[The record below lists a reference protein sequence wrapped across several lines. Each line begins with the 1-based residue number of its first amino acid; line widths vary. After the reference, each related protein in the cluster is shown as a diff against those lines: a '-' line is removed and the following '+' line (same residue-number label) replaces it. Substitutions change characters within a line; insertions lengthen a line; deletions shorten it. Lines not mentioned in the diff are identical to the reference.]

1 VSALARFAAP
11 LALLFLL
18 AAPLAA
24 QEQPPAAQEQ
34 PPAAQ
39 EQATDDSVRVA
50 AADSADPDAARLITP
65 RGALIRS
72 LIVPGWGQAYTGSY
86 LRGGIY
92 FAAQMGSWY
101 MLLKTMARL
110 GEARSIERQRV
121 ANVRRELLI
130 QAQQDTA
137 LQRRYADPAQLD
149 ADIAKDERVA
159 HSRKL
164 IGSRT
169 EQREDWIAQTI
180 FWTFASAIDAFVGA
194 HLADF
199 PAGIAAE
206 PREGGGV
213 ELRLSV
219 PAGGKP

>member
-1 VSALARFAAP
+1 VTAMMRLVAP
-11 LALLFLL
+11 LLSLFLL
-18 AAPLAA
+18 ALPLSA
-24 QEQPPAAQEQ
+24 QED
-34 PPAAQ
+34 
-39 EQATDDSVRVA
+39 ATGDSVRVA
-50 AADSADPDAARLITP
+50 ATDSVRSDSSPTITP

-72 LIVPGWGQAYTGSY
+72 LLVPGWGQAYTGSY
-86 LRGGIY
+86 LRGGVY

-101 MLLKTMARL
+101 MLLKTMARI
-110 GEARSIERQRV
+110 GEARSVERQRV

-130 QAQQDTA
+130 QAQSDTA
-137 LQRRYADPAQLD
+137 LQRRYADPAQLQ
-149 ADIAKDERVA
+149 ADIAKDERVE
-159 HSRKL
+159 HIRKL
-164 IGSRT
+164 IAARK

-180 FWTFASAIDAFVGA
+180 FWTFASALDAFVGA

-199 PAGIAAE
+199 PAGIAAQ

>member
-1 VSALARFAAP
+1 MNVLERLVVP
-11 LALLFLL
+11 LLLLFFL
-18 AAPLAA
+18 APPLAA
-24 QEQPPAAQEQ
+24 QEKAAS
-34 PPAAQ
+34 
-39 EQATDDSVRVA
+39 DSARVA
-50 AADSADPDAARLITP
+50 AADSAETTDSAPTITP

-72 LIVPGWGQAYTGSY
+72 ILVPGWGQAYTGSY
-86 LRGGIY
+86 LRGGVY

-130 QAQQDTA
+130 RAQSDTA
-137 LQRRYADPAQLD
+137 LQRRYADPAQLE
-149 ADIAKDERVA
+149 ADIAADKRVE
-159 HSRKL
+159 HIRKL
-164 IGSRT
+164 VDARK

-180 FWTFASAIDAFVGA
+180 FWTFASALDAFVGA

-199 PAGIAAE
+199 PAGIAAQ

>member
-1 VSALARFAAP
+1 MSGRACFAVP
-11 LALLFLL
+11 LALLLL
-18 AAPLAA
+18 SALPLGA
-24 QEQPPAAQEQ
+24 QERAA
-34 PPAAQ
+34 
-39 EQATDDSVRVA
+39 DDSVRTA
-50 AADSADPDAARLITP
+50 AADSASVDAARYITP
-65 RGALIRS
+65 RSALIRS
-72 LIVPGWGQAYTGSY
+72 LIVPGWGQASTGSY
-86 LRGGIY
+86 LRGGVY
-92 FAAQMGSWY
+92 FATQMGSWF

-137 LQRRYADPAQLD
+137 LQRRYEDPEQLA
-149 ADIAKDERVA
+149 ADIAEDERVV
-159 HSRKL
+159 HVRKL
-164 IGSRT
+164 IGARE
-169 EQREDWIAQTI
+169 EQREDWIAQVI
-180 FWTFASAIDAFVGA
+180 FWTFASAVDAFVGA

>member
-1 VSALARFAAP
+1 VNVLERLVVPLLLPFFLAP
-11 LALLFLL
+11 
-18 AAPLAA
+18 PLAA
-24 QEQPPAAQEQ
+24 QEKAAS
-34 PPAAQ
+34 
-39 EQATDDSVRVA
+39 DSARVA
-50 AADSADPDAARLITP
+50 AADSAETTDSAPTITP

-72 LIVPGWGQAYTGSY
+72 ILVPGWGQAYTGSY
-86 LRGGIY
+86 LRGGVY

-130 QAQQDTA
+130 RAQSDTA
-137 LQRRYADPAQLD
+137 LQRRYADPAQLE
-149 ADIAKDERVA
+149 ADIAADKRVE
-159 HSRKL
+159 HIRKL
-164 IGSRT
+164 VDARK

-180 FWTFASAIDAFVGA
+180 FWTFASALDAFVGA

-199 PAGIAAE
+199 PAGIAAQ

>member
-1 VSALARFAAP
+1 MSVVAR
-11 LALLFLL
+11 L
-18 AAPLAA
+18 AAPLVLLCLLAPPLLA
-24 QEQPPAAQEQ
+24 QEKAAE
-34 PPAAQ
+34 
-39 EQATDDSVRVA
+39 DSARVA
-50 AADSADPDAARLITP
+50 AADSTAPDSAASDAPRAITP

-72 LIVPGWGQAYTGSY
+72 ILVPGWGQAYTGSY
-86 LRGGIY
+86 LRGGVY

-130 QAQQDTA
+130 QAQSDTA
-137 LQRRYADPAQLD
+137 LQRRYEDPAELE
-149 ADIAKDERVA
+149 ADIAEDERVQ
-159 HSRKL
+159 HVRKL
-164 IGSRT
+164 IDARK

-180 FWTFASAIDAFVGA
+180 FWTFASAVDAFVGA

-213 ELRLSV
+213 ELRVSV

>member
-1 VSALARFAAP
+1 MTAMMRLVAP
-11 LALLFLL
+11 LLSLFLL
-18 AAPLAA
+18 ALPLSA
-24 QEQPPAAQEQ
+24 QED
-34 PPAAQ
+34 
-39 EQATDDSVRVA
+39 ATGDSVRVA
-50 AADSADPDAARLITP
+50 ATDSVRSDSSPTITP

-72 LIVPGWGQAYTGSY
+72 LLVPGWGQAYTGSY
-86 LRGGIY
+86 LRGGVY

-101 MLLKTMARL
+101 MLLKTMARI
-110 GEARSIERQRV
+110 GEARSVERQRV

-130 QAQQDTA
+130 QAQSDTA
-137 LQRRYADPAQLD
+137 LQRRYADPAQLQ
-149 ADIAKDERVA
+149 ADIAKDERVE
-159 HSRKL
+159 HIRKL
-164 IGSRT
+164 IAARK

-180 FWTFASAIDAFVGA
+180 FWTFASALDAFVGA

-199 PAGIAAE
+199 PAGIAAQ